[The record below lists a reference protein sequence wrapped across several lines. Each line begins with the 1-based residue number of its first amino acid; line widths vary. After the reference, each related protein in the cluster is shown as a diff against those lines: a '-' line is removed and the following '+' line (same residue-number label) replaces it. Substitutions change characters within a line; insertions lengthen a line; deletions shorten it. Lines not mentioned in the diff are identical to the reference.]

1 MAILHTLSLTSG
13 LGLAVAVRMES
24 SSETL
29 AIQAV
34 DLWTVKTWS
43 QLPRRR
49 NSFLD
54 ALLWRQS
61 LRWRL
66 KTSAECLQMASPG
79 SQVWWLLQI
88 FHLLAKVW
96 LLCGFET
103 TPGLTHVLQ
112 SRKQHLQNPEG
123 RQDMELGRNG
133 EPEKCKAE
141 LCHMAES
148 SQWKA
153 KNSWLS
159 WAKKEETLA
168 SYIA

>member
-1 MAILHTLSLTSG
+1 
-13 LGLAVAVRMES
+13 
-24 SSETL
+24 
-29 AIQAV
+29 
-34 DLWTVKTWS
+34 
-43 QLPRRR
+43 
-49 NSFLD
+49 
-54 ALLWRQS
+54 
-61 LRWRL
+61 
-66 KTSAECLQMASPG
+66 
-79 SQVWWLLQI
+79 
-88 FHLLAKVW
+88 

-133 EPEKCKAE
+133 EPEKCKVE

-148 SQWKA
+148 GQWKA
-153 KNSWLS
+153 KNSWRS